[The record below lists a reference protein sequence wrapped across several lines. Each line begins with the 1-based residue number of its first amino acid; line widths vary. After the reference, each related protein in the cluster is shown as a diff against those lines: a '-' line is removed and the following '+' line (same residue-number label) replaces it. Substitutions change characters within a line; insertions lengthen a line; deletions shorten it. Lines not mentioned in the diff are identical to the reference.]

1 MPGKLPNWKV
11 SEYTLYA
18 SNGRRIRQATQVD
31 TGPSHAH
38 KMIRFLEKVPKNK
51 ALREAVKIVS
61 RWRE

>member
-1 MPGKLPNWKV
+1 MPGKLPRWKV

-18 SNGRRIRQATQVD
+18 INGRRIRQATQVD

-38 KMIRFLEKVPKNK
+38 RMIRFLDKIPKKK
-51 ALREAVKIVS
+51 ALKQAVEIVT